1 VIFSDEFVS
10 ALATAVA
17 DQLSERIAGST
28 GGMTKRLLST
38 QEAATYLGL
47 RSANALRQRKAAGQV
62 PQSCFVKMGGSVLW
76 DREGLDEWIS
86 SLKEVA

>member
-10 ALATAVA
+10 SLATAIA
-17 DQLSERIAGST
+17 DRLSERIAGST
-28 GGMTKRLLST
+28 GGVTKRLLST

-47 RSANALRQRKAAGQV
+47 PTANALRQRKAAGQV
-62 PQSCFVKMGGSVLW
+62 PESCFVKMGGSVLW